1 MTARRIA
8 VVTAGL
14 SNPSSTRMLAD
25 RLAAATVT
33 ALRAARTASDP
44 DGIEAEIDVF
54 ELRDYAHAITTNLL
68 TGFAAPALASQVT
81 AVASADAITPLTPI
95 LPTSTSGLCNSSVTI
110 LSTDPPPP

>member
-1 MTARRIA
+1 MLRLTPGSSPRHTATPRRARRGPRPTGATTSPTARPTATPPHPPAAPSVPLRRGRGPDMTARRIA

-44 DGIEAEIDVF
+44 DGIEAEIDVRS
-54 ELRDYAHAITTNLL
+54 EEH
-68 TGFAAPALASQVT
+68 
-81 AVASADAITPLTPI
+81 
-95 LPTSTSGLCNSSVTI
+95 
-110 LSTDPPPP
+110 